1 MSKCVYVLQIR
12 PLDDQLAARKVQLR
26 EMLMQMVAF
35 AESKYT
41 VTNEVAIY
49 EKLLTSE
56 EQRLRG
62 GPHPPGGG
70 GGGAVAAVGGGGGGG
85 SYRTVTVRRSEVRG
99 GGSLGGGDAGFDGFG
114 GGRNS
119 LPRRPDSGFFS
130 P

>member
-62 GPHPPGGG
+62 GPHPPSGG
-70 GGGAVAAVGGGGGGG
+70 GGGGGGG

-99 GGSLGGGDAGFDGFG
+99 GGSVGGGDAGFDGFG

>member
-62 GPHPPGGG
+62 GPHPS
-70 GGGAVAAVGGGGGGG
+70 GGGGG

-99 GGSLGGGDAGFDGFG
+99 GGSVGGGDAGFDGFG

>member
-62 GPHPPGGG
+62 GPHPPS
-70 GGGAVAAVGGGGGGG
+70 GGGGGGG